1 MGFVAG
7 WEGSIWGDGV
17 NGQRKTRGEAM
28 NIGVSEKH
36 GAHFVVRES
45 VKLLIRVLL
54 LWVRC
59 GSRTMRDMFWVMK
72 DGYMVS
78 CGIRCWCGY
87 MRVPV
92 QRSALKQ
99 RSECVAEER
108 KTGKTEC
115 MGVLVRNES
124 RTHDCPYV

>member
-1 MGFVAG
+1 MRWCGDVRGWGQGVIRCG
-7 WEGSIWGDGV
+7 WEGVVLDDGV

-36 GAHFVVRES
+36 GAHIVVRGP

-54 LWVRC
+54 PWVRC
-59 GSRTMRDMFWVMK
+59 GSHTMRDVFWVMK
-72 DGYMVS
+72 DGDMVS
-78 CGIRCWCGY
+78 CGIRCGCVC

-108 KTGKTEC
+108 KT
-115 MGVLVRNES
+115 
-124 RTHDCPYV
+124 